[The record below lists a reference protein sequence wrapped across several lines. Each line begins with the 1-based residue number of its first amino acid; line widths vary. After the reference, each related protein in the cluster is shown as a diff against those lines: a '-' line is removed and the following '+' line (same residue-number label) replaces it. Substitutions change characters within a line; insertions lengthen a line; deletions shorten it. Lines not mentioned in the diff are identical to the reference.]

1 MVPLGPD
8 DPRDAP
14 VRHDAELVAAIR
26 RGDVRAFERL
36 FREHYQ
42 PLCRFAA
49 RLVDDASQAEDLVQS
64 VFTTL
69 WANRAAWTVERSER
83 AYLFTAVRNA
93 AFNHRRHRSVRLD
106 WERAAA
112 HAALAD
118 RPAAP
123 DPDAILARKEMADEL
138 ARALATLPAR
148 CRMVMELRW
157 RDQLS
162 YAEIAEVMGISVK
175 GVENQLARG
184 LDRVRAALR

>member
-1 MVPLGPD
+1 MVPLDPEH
-8 DPRDAP
+8 PRDVP
-14 VRHDAELVAAIR
+14 TLHDAELVAAIR
-26 RGDVRAFERL
+26 GGDVRAFERL

-49 RLVDDASQAEDLVQS
+49 RLVADAAQAEDLVQT

-69 WANRAAWTVERSER
+69 WANRAGWAVERSER
-83 AYLFTAVRNA
+83 AYLFAAVRNA
-93 AFNHRRHRSVRLD
+93 AFNHRRHRSLRLD
-106 WERAAA
+106 WERTEAQ
-112 HAALAD
+112 AALTD
-118 RPAAP
+118 RPSAP
-123 DPDAILARKEMADEL
+123 DPDAILTRKEMADEL
-138 ARALATLPAR
+138 ARALAALPAR

-184 LDRVRAALR
+184 LERVRAALR